1 MSQPP
6 KILLLYAHP
15 ESQDSIANR
24 VLLQSAMELDHV
36 TVHDLYAHYPDFFID
51 IHYEQQLLR
60 DHQIVVFQHPLYTY
74 SCPALLKE
82 WLDRV
87 LSRGFAS
94 GPDGNALEGK
104 YWRSVV
110 TTGEPEAAYH
120 PSGLNRYQM
129 SDIMRPF
136 ELTAQMCRMHW
147 MTPMVIYWARRQTPD
162 VMRNFARAYG
172 DWLAS
177 PLPQGGV

>member
-15 ESQDSIANR
+15 ETQDSIANR

-60 DHQIVVFQHPLYTY
+60 DHQIIVFQHPLYTY

-94 GPDGNALEGK
+94 GQDGNALEGK

-110 TTGEPEAAYH
+110 TTGEPETAYH
-120 PSGLNRYQM
+120 HNGLNRYPM

-147 MTPMVIYWARRQTPD
+147 MTPMVIYWARRQTPE
-162 VMRNFARAYG
+162 VMRNYARAYR
-172 DWLAS
+172 DWLSS
-177 PLPQGGV
+177 PLPQGVM